1 MTYRIVPMTR
11 FHLDQVEAIEQ
22 ACFPEDPWSWR
33 LFWDALESETSSSL
47 VAEASNGNILG
58 YIVYTCVLDE
68 GGVDNIA
75 VSESARRHGVA
86 TALLEA
92 FHRIAREPNLAYLLL
107 EVRPSNIE
115 ALSLYK
121 KMGYREAGRRKHYYR
136 SPREDAII
144 MRLELTP
151 CT

>member
-11 FHLDQVEAIEQ
+11 FHLGQVEEIEQ
-22 ACFPEDPWSWR
+22 SCFPEDPWSWR
-33 LFWDALESETSSSL
+33 LFQEALENETSGSL
-47 VAEASNGNILG
+47 VAEKADGTVLG

-68 GGVDNIA
+68 GGVDNLA
-75 VSESARRHGVA
+75 VAAKARRQGIA

-92 FHRIAREPNLAYLLL
+92 FHRAGRERNLSYLLL
-107 EVRPSNIE
+107 EVRPSNGE
-115 ALSLYK
+115 AAALYE
-121 KMGYREAGRRKHYYR
+121 KMGYRAVGRRKNYYR
-136 SPREDAII
+136 NPREDAII